1 MKWGGLIDEY
11 TTNCKCSSVFLFGF
25 YVVKKVDEFILEN
38 KKRMSEEIQMLEPS
52 SVILPGDLPL
62 MEIDKEID
70 MFRKK
75 HPNFKIILKDVNP
88 GNSGPGNSEPGD
100 RYAELYANY

>member
-1 MKWGGLIDEY
+1 MTNILLIA
-11 TTNCKCSSVFLFGF
+11 SILPFFLFGF
-25 YVVKKVDEFILEN
+25 YIVKKVDEFILEN

-70 MFRKK
+70 MFRKQ
-75 HPNFKIILKDVNP
+75 HSNFKIILKDVNP

-100 RYAELYANY
+100 RYVELYANY

>member
-1 MKWGGLIDEY
+1 LTNILLIA
-11 TTNCKCSSVFLFGF
+11 SILPFFLFGF
-25 YVVKKVDEFILEN
+25 YIVKKVDEFILEN

-70 MFRKK
+70 MFRKQ
-75 HPNFKIILKDVNP
+75 HSNFKIILKDVNP

>member
-1 MKWGGLIDEY
+1 MTNILLIA
-11 TTNCKCSSVFLFGF
+11 SVLPFFLFGF
-25 YVVKKVDEFILEN
+25 YIVKKVDEFILEN

-70 MFRKK
+70 MFRKQ

-88 GNSGPGNSEPGD
+88 GNGGPRNGEPGD
-100 RYAELYANY
+100 RFAELYANY

>member
-11 TTNCKCSSVFLFGF
+11 TTNCKCSSVFSVWFL
-25 YVVKKVDEFILEN
+25 YREKVDEFILEN

-70 MFRKK
+70 MFRKR
-75 HPNFKIILKDVNP
+75 HPNFKLFEGCK
-88 GNSGPGNSEPGD
+88 SGKRWSGKQ
-100 RYAELYANY
+100 

>member
-1 MKWGGLIDEY
+1 
-11 TTNCKCSSVFLFGF
+11 
-25 YVVKKVDEFILEN
+25 
-38 KKRMSEEIQMLEPS
+38 MSEEIQMLEPS

-70 MFRKK
+70 MFRKQ
-75 HPNFKIILKDVNP
+75 HSNFKIILKDVNP
-88 GNSGPGNSEPGD
+88 GNSGPGNSELGD

>member
-1 MKWGGLIDEY
+1 MTNILLIA
-11 TTNCKCSSVFLFGF
+11 SVLPFFLFGF

-88 GNSGPGNSEPGD
+88 GNSEPGD

>member
-1 MKWGGLIDEY
+1 MTNILLIA
-11 TTNCKCSSVFLFGF
+11 SVLPFFLFGF
-25 YVVKKVDEFILEN
+25 YIVKKVDEFILEN
-38 KKRMSEEIQMLEPS
+38 KKRMSVEIQMLEPS

-70 MFRKK
+70 MFRKQ
-75 HPNFKIILKDVNP
+75 HSNFKIILKDVNP

>member
-1 MKWGGLIDEY
+1 M
-11 TTNCKCSSVFLFGF
+11 SV
-25 YVVKKVDEFILEN
+25 
-38 KKRMSEEIQMLEPS
+38 EIQMLEPS

-70 MFRKK
+70 MFRKQ

-88 GNSGPGNSEPGD
+88 GNGGSGNSEPGD

>member
-1 MKWGGLIDEY
+1 MKWGGSIDEY
-11 TTNCKCSSVFLFGF
+11 TTNCKCSSVFSVWFL
-25 YVVKKVDEFILEN
+25 YREKVDEFILEN

-70 MFRKK
+70 MFRKQ

-88 GNSGPGNSEPGD
+88 GNGGPGNSEPGD

>member
-1 MKWGGLIDEY
+1 MTNILLIA
-11 TTNCKCSSVFLFGF
+11 SIIPFFLFGF
-25 YVVKKVDEFILEN
+25 YIVKKVDEFILEN

-70 MFRKK
+70 MFRKQ
-75 HPNFKIILKDVNP
+75 HSNFKIILKDVNP

>member
-1 MKWGGLIDEY
+1 MTNILLIA
-11 TTNCKCSSVFLFGF
+11 SVLPFFLFGF
-25 YVVKKVDEFILEN
+25 HIVKKVDEFIPEN
-38 KKRMSEEIQMLEPS
+38 KKRMSEEIEMLEPS

-70 MFRKK
+70 MFRKQ

>member
-1 MKWGGLIDEY
+1 MTNILLIA
-11 TTNCKCSSVFLFGF
+11 SVLPFFLFGF
-25 YVVKKVDEFILEN
+25 YIVKKVDEFILEN

-70 MFRKK
+70 MFRKQ

-88 GNSGPGNSEPGD
+88 GNGGQGNSEPGD

>member
-1 MKWGGLIDEY
+1 M
-11 TTNCKCSSVFLFGF
+11 
-25 YVVKKVDEFILEN
+25 KKVDEFILEN

>member
-1 MKWGGLIDEY
+1 MTNILLIA
-11 TTNCKCSSVFLFGF
+11 SILPFFLFGF
-25 YVVKKVDEFILEN
+25 YIVKKVDEFILEN

-70 MFRKK
+70 MFRKQ
-75 HPNFKIILKDVNP
+75 HSNFKIILKDVNP

>member
-1 MKWGGLIDEY
+1 MTNILLIA
-11 TTNCKCSSVFLFGF
+11 SILPFFLFGF
-25 YVVKKVDEFILEN
+25 YIVKKVDEFILEN
-38 KKRMSEEIQMLEPS
+38 KKRMSVEIQMLEPS

-70 MFRKK
+70 MFRKQ

>member
-1 MKWGGLIDEY
+1 MTNILLIA
-11 TTNCKCSSVFLFGF
+11 SILPFFLFGF
-25 YVVKKVDEFILEN
+25 YIVKKVDEFILEN
-38 KKRMSEEIQMLEPS
+38 KKRMSVEIQMLEPS

-70 MFRKK
+70 MFRKQ
-75 HPNFKIILKDVNP
+75 HSNFKIILKDVNP

>member
-1 MKWGGLIDEY
+1 MTNILLIA
-11 TTNCKCSSVFLFGF
+11 SVLPFFLFGF

-88 GNSGPGNSEPGD
+88 GNSGLGNSEPRD

>member
-1 MKWGGLIDEY
+1 MTNILLIA
-11 TTNCKCSSVFLFGF
+11 SVLPFFLFGF

-52 SVILPGDLPL
+52 SVILAGDLPL
-62 MEIDKEID
+62 LEIDKEID

>member
-1 MKWGGLIDEY
+1 MTNILLIA
-11 TTNCKCSSVFLFGF
+11 SVLPFFLFGF
-25 YVVKKVDEFILEN
+25 YIVKKVDEFILKN

-70 MFRKK
+70 MFRKQ

-88 GNSGPGNSEPGD
+88 GNGGPGNSEPGD

>member
-11 TTNCKCSSVFLFGF
+11 TTNCKCSSVFSVWFL
-25 YVVKKVDEFILEN
+25 YREKVDEFILEN

-70 MFRKK
+70 MFRKQ
-75 HPNFKIILKDVNP
+75 HSNFKIILKDVNP
-88 GNSGPGNSEPGD
+88 GNGGPGNSEPGD

>member
-1 MKWGGLIDEY
+1 MTNILLIA
-11 TTNCKCSSVFLFGF
+11 SILPFFLFGF
-25 YVVKKVDEFILEN
+25 YIVKKVDEFILEN

-70 MFRKK
+70 MFRKQ
-75 HPNFKIILKDVNP
+75 HSNFKIILNDVNP

>member
-1 MKWGGLIDEY
+1 MTNILLIA
-11 TTNCKCSSVFLFGF
+11 SILPFFLFGL
-25 YVVKKVDEFILEN
+25 YILKIVDEFIIEN
-38 KKRMSEEIQMLEPS
+38 KKRIIVEIKMLYHS

-70 MFRKK
+70 MFRKQ

-88 GNSGPGNSEPGD
+88 GNGGPGSSEPGD

>member
-1 MKWGGLIDEY
+1 MTNILLIA
-11 TTNCKCSSVFLFGF
+11 SVLPFFLFGF

-70 MFRKK
+70 MFRKQ
-75 HPNFKIILKDVNP
+75 HSNFKIILKDVNP

>member
-1 MKWGGLIDEY
+1 MTNILLIA
-11 TTNCKCSSVFLFGF
+11 SVLPFFLFGF
-25 YVVKKVDEFILEN
+25 YIVKKVDEFILEN
-38 KKRMSEEIQMLEPS
+38 KKRMSEEIEMLEPS

-70 MFRKK
+70 MFRKQ

>member
-1 MKWGGLIDEY
+1 MTNILLIA
-11 TTNCKCSSVFLFGF
+11 SALPFFLFGF
-25 YVVKKVDEFILEN
+25 YIVKKVDEFILEN
-38 KKRMSEEIQMLEPS
+38 KKRMSEEIEMLEPS

-70 MFRKK
+70 MFRKQHSK
-75 HPNFKIILKDVNP
+75 FKIILKDGNP

>member
-1 MKWGGLIDEY
+1 MTNILLIA
-11 TTNCKCSSVFLFGF
+11 SVLPFFLFGF
-25 YVVKKVDEFILEN
+25 YIVKKVDEFILEN

-70 MFRKK
+70 MFRKQ
-75 HPNFKIILKDVNP
+75 HSNFIIILKDVNP

>member
-1 MKWGGLIDEY
+1 LTNILLIA
-11 TTNCKCSSVFLFGF
+11 SVLPFFLFGF

-70 MFRKK
+70 MFRKQ
-75 HPNFKIILKDVNP
+75 HSNFKIILKDVNP

>member
-1 MKWGGLIDEY
+1 MTNILLIA
-11 TTNCKCSSVFLFGF
+11 SVLPFFLLGF
-25 YVVKKVDEFILEN
+25 YIVKKVDEFILEN
-38 KKRMSEEIQMLEPS
+38 KKRMSEEIEMLEPS

-70 MFRKK
+70 MFRKQ
-75 HPNFKIILKDVNP
+75 HSNFKIILKDVNP

>member
-1 MKWGGLIDEY
+1 MTNILLIA
-11 TTNCKCSSVFLFGF
+11 SVLPFFLFGF
-25 YVVKKVDEFILEN
+25 YIVKKVDEFILEN

-52 SVILPGDLPL
+52 FVILPGDFPL

-70 MFRKK
+70 MFRKQ

>member
-1 MKWGGLIDEY
+1 MSNILLIA
-11 TTNCKCSSVFLFGF
+11 SVLPFFLFGF

-52 SVILPGDLPL
+52 SVMLPGDLPL

>member
-1 MKWGGLIDEY
+1 MTNILLIA
-11 TTNCKCSSVFLFGF
+11 SVLPFFLFGF
-25 YVVKKVDEFILEN
+25 YIVKKVDEFILEN
-38 KKRMSEEIQMLEPS
+38 KKRMREEIQMLEPS

-70 MFRKK
+70 MFRKQ
-75 HPNFKIILKDVNP
+75 HSNFKIILKDVNP

>member
-1 MKWGGLIDEY
+1 M
-11 TTNCKCSSVFLFGF
+11 
-25 YVVKKVDEFILEN
+25 KKVDEFILEN
-38 KKRMSEEIQMLEPS
+38 KKRMSVEIQMLEPS

-70 MFRKK
+70 MFRKQ

-88 GNSGPGNSEPGD
+88 GNGGPGSSEPGD

>member
-1 MKWGGLIDEY
+1 MKNILLIA
-11 TTNCKCSSVFLFGF
+11 SVLPFFLFGF
-25 YVVKKVDEFILEN
+25 YIVKKVDEFILEN

-70 MFRKK
+70 MFRKQ

-88 GNSGPGNSEPGD
+88 GNSGPGNGEPGD

>member
-1 MKWGGLIDEY
+1 
-11 TTNCKCSSVFLFGF
+11 
-25 YVVKKVDEFILEN
+25 
-38 KKRMSEEIQMLEPS
+38 
-52 SVILPGDLPL
+52 

-70 MFRKK
+70 MFRKQ
-75 HPNFKIILKDVNP
+75 HSNFKIILKDVNP

>member
-1 MKWGGLIDEY
+1 MTNILLIA
-11 TTNCKCSSVFLFGF
+11 SILPFFLFGF
-25 YVVKKVDEFILEN
+25 YIVKKVDEFILEN

-70 MFRKK
+70 MFRKQ
-75 HPNFKIILKDVNP
+75 HSNFKIILKDVNP

-100 RYAELYANY
+100 SYAELYANY

>member
-1 MKWGGLIDEY
+1 LTNILLIA
-11 TTNCKCSSVFLFGF
+11 SVLPFFLFGF
-25 YVVKKVDEFILEN
+25 YIVKKVDEFILEN

-70 MFRKK
+70 MFRKQ
-75 HPNFKIILKDVNP
+75 HSNFKIILKDVNP